1 MPFVAADL
9 RAILQI
15 AATMLAA
22 FLVLA
27 TLQVMPSRA
36 QTGHML
42 VIPATDGYGFDD
54 CLAGN
59 KPCGHTI
66 ADAWCDAHG
75 MNAAL
80 SFGRADDVTASIGG
94 SRPQPI
100 EAGSYIVNCKG

>member
-9 RAILQI
+9 RALLQI
-15 AATMLAA
+15 AATILAA
-22 FLVLA
+22 LLVLA
-27 TLQVMPSRA
+27 TLQVAPSRA

-42 VIPATDGYGFDD
+42 VIPASDGYGFDD

-75 MNAAL
+75 MSAAL
-80 SFGRADDVTASIGG
+80 SFGRSDDVTASIGG
-94 SRPQPI
+94 HRGQKV